1 MTGRIAKRIDA
12 ERVGS
17 RVAVRLFGGSDLSE
31 VGPWYEGRRLE
42 ESRSDPN
49 VTLLA
54 VTNREDDAPIGVV
67 GYCVGSPEGGWL
79 SFDSVAVEPGLRGLG
94 LESEAVRLVEGEMAE
109 KGRADRFCARVDK
122 SNGLELYFWLRL
134 GYRPARPGEDPWP
147 GERPNGIMSM
157 VRWGRLPGGR
167 GGS

>member
-1 MTGRIAKRIDA
+1 MEVA
-12 ERVGS
+12 GS
-17 RVAVRLFGGSDLSE
+17 RVALRLLTEDDIEAVAS
-31 VGPWYEGRRLE
+31 WYEGAEDLRERLE
-42 ESRSDPN
+42 DTHRG
-49 VTLLA
+49 VLA
-54 VTNREDDAPIGVV
+54 VTRREDDSAIGVV
-67 GYCVGSPEGGWL
+67 EYRPGVPEDGWL
-79 SFDSVAVEPGLRGLG
+79 SMEFVAVEPRVRGLG

-157 VRWGRLPGGR
+157 VRCRLPGGR